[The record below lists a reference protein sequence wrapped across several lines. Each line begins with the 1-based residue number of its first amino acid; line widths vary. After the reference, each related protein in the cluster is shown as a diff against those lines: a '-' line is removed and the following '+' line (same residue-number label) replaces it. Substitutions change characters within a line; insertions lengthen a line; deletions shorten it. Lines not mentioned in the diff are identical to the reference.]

1 MPVAFVIGGARR
13 IGAAIVRGLAS
24 DGFDV
29 GLTYRSSMQQ
39 AAELT
44 SSVTDSGRRAGL
56 YRCDVTNPTELTAA
70 VDELTRELGPPDVIV
85 YNVGVF
91 PPATPVKELRE
102 DDLIDAIRINTI
114 PLLTIARAYQ
124 RHCLASDH
132 GGRIVVIGSLG
143 AREIW
148 RDRAAY
154 NTSKAAQTTL
164 ALSLAR
170 SLAPTIRLNIVAP
183 GAISQPHEAQES
195 DASLVDPARIPM
207 KRHGQA
213 TDVVDAVRYFAR
225 CSEYITGQ
233 TIVVDGGYGLVR

>member
-1 MPVAFVIGGARR
+1 MPVAIVIGGARR

-29 GLTYRSSMQQ
+29 GLTYHSSADQATELRSS
-39 AAELT
+39 LT
-44 SSVTDSGRRAGL
+44 AVRCTMR
-56 YRCDVTNPTELTAA
+56 RCDVTIPDELTASMNGLC
-70 VDELTRELGPPDVIV
+70 DELGAADVVV

-91 PPATPVKELRE
+91 PAATPVDELGE
-102 DDLIDAIRINTI
+102 DDLLGALRVNTL

-124 RHCLASDH
+124 QQCRAAQRT
-132 GGRIVVIGSLG
+132 GRIVVIGSLG

-154 NTSKAAQTTL
+154 NTSKAAQATL
-164 ALSLAR
+164 AHSLAR
-170 SLAPTIRLNIVAP
+170 SLAPMITVNIVAP
-183 GAISQPHEAQES
+183 GAIAQPLETQES
-195 DASLVDPARIPM
+195 DASLVDPGRIPM

-213 TDVVDAVRYFAR
+213 SDVVDAVRYFAR
-225 CSEYITGQ
+225 CSDYITGQ